1 MADQDPRIST
11 AGAAARHVRVAIH
24 QPQYLPWLGYL
35 DKLDRSDV
43 FVLLDTV
50 QFKKNEWQNRN
61 RIRTAQGWQYLTVP
75 VLHEFPRRLD
85 QVRINNQADWRRKH
99 LQALETHYGKAPFYG
114 RYAPVFRDL
123 LARDWERLSL
133 LNETV
138 LSVLAEAFGMTTKIV
153 KASQFE
159 TREEQ
164 TGRLVDLCKALGA
177 DCYLAG
183 AGGRGYMN
191 LEEFHTAGI
200 AVEFQDFVGPEYA
213 QAYRPFIAGLSAV
226 DLLFN
231 CGGEGFRCVR
241 EARTR

>member
-1 MADQDPRIST
+1 MRL
-11 AGAAARHVRVAIH
+11 AIH

-35 DKLDRSDV
+35 DKLDRADV

-50 QFKKNEWQNRN
+50 QFKNNEWQNRN

-75 VLHEFPRRLD
+75 VLHEFPQRMDL
-85 QVRINNQADWRRKH
+85 VRINNQTDWRRKH
-99 LQALETHYGKAPFYG
+99 AQALETHYGKAPYYG
-114 RYAPVFRDL
+114 QYAQIFREI

-133 LNETV
+133 LNEAV
-138 LSVLAEAFGMTTKIV
+138 LSALAGAFGITTPIV
-153 KASQFE
+153 NASRFAA
-159 TREEQ
+159 REEP

-183 AGGRGYMN
+183 AGGRGYLN
-191 LEEFHTAGI
+191 LDEFAAAGI
-200 AVEFQDFVGPEYA
+200 AVEFQDFVSPEYA

-231 CGGEGFRCVR
+231 CGRQGIARLRDARKPSDPCVGERR
-241 EARTR
+241 QK